1 MIKLKANDPMMKE
14 CAQYEN
20 YFEYWKNGQGSNIS
34 ELALVNVFLF
44 YLQGTQ
50 NWNNGQQKKPR

>member
-1 MIKLKANDPMMKE
+1 MFKLKANDPMMKE

-20 YFEYWKNGQGSNIS
+20 YFEYWKNGQGSTIS

-44 YLQGTQ
+44 YLQDTQ
-50 NWNNGQQKKPR
+50 N